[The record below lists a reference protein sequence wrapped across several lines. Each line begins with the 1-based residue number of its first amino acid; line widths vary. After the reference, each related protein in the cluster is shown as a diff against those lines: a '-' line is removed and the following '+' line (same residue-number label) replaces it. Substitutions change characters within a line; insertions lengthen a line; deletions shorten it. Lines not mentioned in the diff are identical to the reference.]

1 MRRARLVVAVLAA
14 FVAVACGQMNG
25 CSFGYGVEVERQPA
39 TPPGDPAAEDLRSLP
54 ASQRTVIAFLG
65 DSITAGHG
73 LTMVQAYPALIEQ
86 MFKAEGYA
94 DVEILNAGI
103 SGDTTAGGLRRLEQV
118 LGQNVRV
125 LVVALGANDALRG
138 LAVGQTRENLAS
150 IIEQTLANGTE
161 VVLVGMEAPTNY
173 GEDYQRAF
181 RNVFG
186 ELAAAYR
193 RRIAYVPFL
202 LEGVAGMPQFNQA
215 DGIHPNEQGAR
226 IIAEHLYPSV
236 RNVVDLLPVPGSD
249 Q

>member
-1 MRRARLVVAVLAA
+1 MVAVLAA
-14 FVAVACGQMNG
+14 VVAAACGQMPG
-25 CSFGYGVEVERQPA
+25 CGFGFDVEREPA
-39 TPPGDPAAEDLRSLP
+39 PPPTDPAATDLRSLP
-54 ASQRTVIAFLG
+54 ESQRTVIAFLG
-65 DSITAGHG
+65 DSITAGSG

-94 DVEILNAGI
+94 DVEVLNAGI
-103 SGDTTAGGLRRLEQV
+103 SGGTTAGGVRRLEQV
-118 LGQNVRV
+118 LSSNVRV

-138 LAVGQTRENLAS
+138 LAVSQTRENLAS
-150 IIEQTLANGTE
+150 IIESALANGTE
-161 VVLVGMEAPTNY
+161 VVLVGMEAPPNY
-173 GEDYQRAF
+173 GEDYQVAF
-181 RNVFG
+181 RSVFG

-202 LEGVAGMPQFNQA
+202 LEGVAGLPQFNQA

-226 IIAEHLYPSV
+226 IIAGHLYPSI